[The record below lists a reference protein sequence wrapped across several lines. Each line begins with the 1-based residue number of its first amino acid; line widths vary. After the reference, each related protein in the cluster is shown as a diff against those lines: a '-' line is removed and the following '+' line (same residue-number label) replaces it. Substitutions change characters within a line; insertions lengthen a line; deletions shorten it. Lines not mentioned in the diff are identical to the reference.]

1 MKYRKF
7 VSADKKTELDIS
19 LLGFGCMRLPVIG
32 DDMAKIDEA
41 EAIRMIRY
49 AIDHGVNYV
58 DTAYMY
64 HGETSEGVVGKALAD
79 GYRERVNLA
88 TKLAYWF
95 CEKPE
100 DMEKMLDEQLR
111 RLGTDVIDFYL
122 LHDIEG
128 ERWIQVKKWKMF
140 DFLTE
145 MKAKGK
151 IRFAGFSC
159 HGSTPAYFKEVL
171 DAYPW
176 DFTQIQL
183 NYIDQEWQAGMEGYR
198 YAAEK
203 GVPLIIMEPLKG
215 GKLTDSLPEAIQ
227 KTWAKL
233 GASGKERT
241 PAEWALRWA
250 ANLPGVMTIL
260 SGMSKM
266 EQVQENVRVLAD
278 AEAGALTDRE
288 LAILDEVAAAYNK
301 LIVYPCTAC
310 RYCLPCTSDIA
321 IPMMMNYRNDWELY
335 GHNPKLQAEFDM
347 FVEKKPSACTECG
360 KCERNCPQQLPIM
373 QVMKE
378 VSEIFE

>member
-19 LLGFGCMRLPVIG
+19 LLGFGCMRLPTIG
-32 DDMAKIDEA
+32 DDMAKIDEV

-58 DTAYMY
+58 DTAYVY
-64 HGETSEGVVGKALAD
+64 HGGESENLVGKALAD

-88 TKLAYWF
+88 TKLPYWL
-95 CEKPE
+95 CEKPK
-100 DMEKMLDEQLR
+100 DMEKLLDEQLK
-111 RLGTDVIDFYL
+111 RLRTDTIDFYL

-128 ERWIQVKKWKMF
+128 ERWIRVRKWKMF
-140 DFLTE
+140 DFLMK

-183 NYIDQEWQAGMEGYR
+183 NYIDQEWQAGMKGYR

-227 KTWAKL
+227 KTWAQL
-233 GASGKERT
+233 GASGENRT

-260 SGMSKM
+260 SGMSAM
-266 EQVQENVRVLAD
+266 EQVQENVRVLSD
-278 AEAGALTDRE
+278 AEAGALTGRE
-288 LAILDEVAAAYNK
+288 LAVLDEVAAAYNK
-301 LIVYPCTAC
+301 LILYPCTAC
-310 RYCLPCTSDIA
+310 RYCLPCTSKIA
-321 IPMMMNYRNDWELY
+321 IPVMMNYRNDWELY
-335 GHNPKLQAEFDM
+335 GHNQKLQEEFDM
-347 FVEKKPSACTECG
+347 FVEVKPSTCTECG
-360 KCERNCPQQLPIM
+360 KCESNCPQQLPII

-378 VSEIFE
+378 VAEIFE